1 MSLYESMKPGAIG
14 IKKYPDEEDLKPYF
28 YQDHCDRYDY
38 LAAAACGAM
47 AGLVDIFLGS
57 SPADS
62 ALSGWTDEQVDH
74 AVMKFAD
81 YCGWSP
87 RLGKEDSVASA
98 IGFLEKKY
106 PVNYDQAYATGSD
119 AIFDMSTK
127 NHHLKS
133 LGHAPDIV
141 GLFFSIQ
148 NQFTETST
156 FISDGQL
163 ITIKSDPIEMQG
175 GDLISKLFCGVANW
189 FGHIMSDVA
198 GSSGAS
204 GRGSGLAIPFYELFG
219 LCDFGTFQVGQYRNT
234 LAKVATKVFQEGY
247 DFRFGLT
254 MAIPVVL
261 CDLSIRLIWA
271 LRQHFYYHQPL
282 EDCIPNHRHPSL
294 RVMLLIGNGT
304 LCLMDGAD
312 AALRSGG
319 NALLFFT
326 RMNLIAWARFGL
338 LAVKEVLIRIGIA
351 YPLQS
356 PSTPTGASIFTSPIT
371 SRNLRRS
378 TSKPSKRKPPV
389 TTSSR
394 SSFPKQRQKRTSM
407 PSLQA
412 STRPS
417 AYRCRIKKRPSTI
430 SWRILLQDWSSNNVP
445 LRYMR
450 RVLPPSRTLSDL

>member
-141 GLFFSIQ
+141 GLFFSIL

-356 PSTPTGASIFTSPIT
+356 LVDAYRRINIYLTNYLKELEKIDFEAFEKETARYNELTVLLSKAKTEEDLHAVLTSQYEALGIPLPYKEK
-371 SRNLRRS
+371 SFDDFMEN
-378 TSKPSKRKPPV
+378 P
-389 TTSSR
+389 SSR
-394 SSFPKQRQKRTSM
+394 LEFK
-407 PSLQA
+407 
-412 STRPS
+412 
-417 AYRCRIKKRPSTI
+417 
-430 SWRILLQDWSSNNVP
+430 
-445 LRYMR
+445 
-450 RVLPPSRTLSDL
+450 

>member
-1 MSLYESMKPGAIG
+1 M
-14 IKKYPDEEDLKPYF
+14 KPYF

-141 GLFFSIQ
+141 GLFFSIL

-198 GSSGAS
+198 GSSGTS

-271 LRQHFYYHQPL
+271 LRQHFYYHFDNVYDAVRWIFEEEAVAL
-282 EDCIPNHRHPSL
+282 L
-294 RVMLLIGNGT
+294 REHEGVMLWQ
-304 LCLMDGAD
+304 DGLLQLFQLAVYRGQPHGISAQPQLFGQSRCAD
-312 AALRSGG
+312 GLFAALLQTLQHGL
-319 NALLFFT
+319 LLF
-326 RMNLIAWARFGL
+326 G
-338 LAVKEVLIRIGIA
+338 
-351 YPLQS
+351 
-356 PSTPTGASIFTSPIT
+356 
-371 SRNLRRS
+371 
-378 TSKPSKRKPPV
+378 
-389 TTSSR
+389 
-394 SSFPKQRQKRTSM
+394 
-407 PSLQA
+407 
-412 STRPS
+412 
-417 AYRCRIKKRPSTI
+417 TI
-430 SWRILLQDWSSNNVP
+430 
-445 LRYMR
+445 
-450 RVLPPSRTLSDL
+450 

>member
-141 GLFFSIQ
+141 GLFFSIL

-163 ITIKSDPIEMQG
+163 ITIKSDPIEMQEETSFPNSSAAWRTG
-175 GDLISKLFCGVANW
+175 SAILCQTSQEAPAHRDEEAALPFPSMSSSASVISAPSRSGSTGTPLPKSRRKSFRKATTSASALPWRFPSSSATCPSA
-189 FGHIMSDVA
+189 
-198 GSSGAS
+198 SSG
-204 GRGSGLAIPFYELFG
+204 
-219 LCDFGTFQVGQYRNT
+219 
-234 LAKVATKVFQEGY
+234 
-247 DFRFGLT
+247 
-254 MAIPVVL
+254 
-261 CDLSIRLIWA
+261 
-271 LRQHFYYHQPL
+271 
-282 EDCIPNHRHPSL
+282 
-294 RVMLLIGNGT
+294 
-304 LCLMDGAD
+304 
-312 AALRSGG
+312 RS
-319 NALLFFT
+319 
-326 RMNLIAWARFGL
+326 
-338 LAVKEVLIRIGIA
+338 
-351 YPLQS
+351 
-356 PSTPTGASIFTSPIT
+356 ASIFTTI
-371 SRNLRRS
+371 
-378 TSKPSKRKPPV
+378 
-389 TTSSR
+389 SR
-394 SSFPKQRQKRTSM
+394 SKTAFRITAIR
-407 PSLQA
+407 A
-412 STRPS
+412 SAS
-417 AYRCRIKKRPSTI
+417 CS
-430 SWRILLQDWSSNNVP
+430 
-445 LRYMR
+445 
-450 RVLPPSRTLSDL
+450 

>member
-219 LCDFGTFQVGQYRNT
+219 LCDFGTFQVG
-234 LAKVATKVFQEGY
+234 
-247 DFRFGLT
+247 
-254 MAIPVVL
+254 
-261 CDLSIRLIWA
+261 
-271 LRQHFYYHQPL
+271 
-282 EDCIPNHRHPSL
+282 
-294 RVMLLIGNGT
+294 
-304 LCLMDGAD
+304 
-312 AALRSGG
+312 
-319 NALLFFT
+319 
-326 RMNLIAWARFGL
+326 
-338 LAVKEVLIRIGIA
+338 
-351 YPLQS
+351 
-356 PSTPTGASIFTSPIT
+356 
-371 SRNLRRS
+371 
-378 TSKPSKRKPPV
+378 
-389 TTSSR
+389 
-394 SSFPKQRQKRTSM
+394 
-407 PSLQA
+407 
-412 STRPS
+412 
-417 AYRCRIKKRPSTI
+417 
-430 SWRILLQDWSSNNVP
+430 
-445 LRYMR
+445 
-450 RVLPPSRTLSDL
+450 